1 MTTASTTLAE
11 ITNPASGVLPTLTTA
26 GDRASAWAAQH
37 LALLIVLA
45 MLAATG
51 VAVVLRLRRTARRRW
66 YEGARVVTV
75 LPPAGL
81 DPAAA
86 MAGAHRLWWDL
97 PSLAPPRWKR
107 LCAGVPHLTVEY
119 HLTAGEDLAVR
130 LWLPG
135 PVPTSRIDAALRAA
149 WPGTLVLDHAPTHA
163 TNHASTGNG
172 DARPAPRAGLVVT
185 GGTVRPERPEHLPLR
200 VPDPRDESTDPLR
213 AVEAVA
219 GQLAEGESAVVQ
231 ILARPA
237 VGRRLRRYRR
247 TVDRLHSGRPGR
259 SSALASFVSALVRE
273 LMDIVTGSTSTAST
287 HPTSDRAPRRLDPQH
302 TEELREVRAKKLQ
315 PQWEVAL
322 RYYTATT
329 AHGPHAVDR
338 VRGLA
343 DSLFGAFALL
353 AGRNAL
359 ARHRLPKPRVVV
371 QARRLRR
378 GALFSAGELAAL
390 AHLPARTDGL
400 SGGQA
405 RSVPAPP
412 HTTRR
417 L

>member
-1 MTTASTTLAE
+1 MSTPSNTFAS
-11 ITNPASGVLPTLTTA
+11 ITNPTYGIADALATA
-26 GDRASAWAAQH
+26 WDRACTWATQH
-37 LALLIVLA
+37 LVLLIVLA
-45 MLAATG
+45 VLAAACL
-51 VAVVLRLRRTARRRW
+51 AVLARQRRAARRQW
-66 YEGARVVTV
+66 YAGARVVTV

-86 MAGAHRLWWDL
+86 LAGARRLWWDL
-97 PSLAPPRWKR
+97 PGLAPPRWKR
-107 LCAGVPHLTVEY
+107 LVAGVPHLAVEY
-119 HLTAGEDLAVR
+119 HLAAGEDLAVR

-135 PVPTSRIDAALRAA
+135 PVPTARVDAALRAA
-149 WPGTLVLDHAPTHA
+149 WPGALVLDNTPTTSTQNGESAPAGKT
-163 TNHASTGNG
+163 
-172 DARPAPRAGLVVT
+172 GLVVT
-185 GGTVRPERPEHLPLR
+185 GGTVRPDRPEHLPLR
-200 VPDPRDESTDPLR
+200 VPDPRDESVDPLR
-213 AVEAVA
+213 ALEAVT

-247 TVDRLHSGRPGR
+247 TVDRMHSGRPGR
-259 SSALASFVSALVRE
+259 RSALASFVSVLVRE
-273 LMDIVTGSTSTAST
+273 VMEIVTGSKSTAAT
-287 HPTSDRAPRRLDPQH
+287 HGTSEGAPRRLDPQQ
-302 TEELREVRAKKLQ
+302 TEELREIRAKKLQ

-322 RYYTATT
+322 RYYAATT
-329 AHGPHAVDR
+329 AHGPQATER
-338 VRGLA
+338 VRGIA

-371 QARRLRR
+371 EARRLRR
-378 GALFSAGELAAL
+378 GALLSAGELAAL
-390 AHLPARTDGL
+390 AHLPARTEAL
-400 SGGQA
+400 ASGQA

>member
-1 MTTASTTLAE
+1 MSTPSNTLAS
-11 ITNPASGVLPTLTTA
+11 ITNPMSGIADTLTTA
-26 GDRASAWAAQH
+26 AERAYAWIQQH
-37 LALLIVLA
+37 LAWLIVLA
-45 MLAATG
+45 VLAAACL
-51 VAVVLRLRRTARRRW
+51 AVLARLRRAARCRW
-66 YEGARVVTV
+66 YAGARVVTV

-86 MAGAHRLWWDL
+86 VAGARRLWWDL
-97 PSLAPPRWKR
+97 PGLAPPRWKR
-107 LCAGVPHLTVEY
+107 LVAGVPHLAVEY

-135 PVPTSRIDAALRAA
+135 PVPTARIDAALRAA
-149 WPGTLVLDHAPTHA
+149 WPGTLVLDDDPTTSRSAQDGESAPAGRT
-163 TNHASTGNG
+163 
-172 DARPAPRAGLVVT
+172 GLVVT

-200 VPDPRDESTDPLR
+200 VPDPRDESADPLR
-213 AVEAVA
+213 ALEAVT

-247 TVDRLHSGRPGR
+247 TVDWLHSGRPGR
-259 SSALASFVSALVRE
+259 RSALASFVSVLVRE
-273 LMDIVTGSTSTAST
+273 LMEIVTGSKSTAAAHGT
-287 HPTSDRAPRRLDPQH
+287 RERAPRRLDPQQ
-302 TEELREVRAKKLQ
+302 TEELREIRAKKQQ
-315 PQWEVAL
+315 PQWEVVL
-322 RYYTATT
+322 RYYVATT
-329 AHGPHAVDR
+329 HHGQRAAER
-338 VRGLA
+338 VRGIA

-371 QARRLRR
+371 EGRRLRR
-378 GALFSAGELAAL
+378 GALLSAGELAAL
-390 AHLPARTDGL
+390 AHLPARTDAL
-400 SGGQA
+400 ASGQA